1 MHFLVVVK
9 LDLVFVIVLV
19 VCNVFKK
26 TEHKYALRTTHYAL
40 RTTHY
45 ALRTTHYALRTTHYA
60 LCTMH
65 YALRTTHYTL
75 RTTHYALRTT
85 HYALFVLVLVRC
97 QQLVNVNTIQ

>member
-60 LCTMH
+60 L
-65 YALRTTHYTL
+65 
-75 RTTHYALRTT
+75 
-85 HYALFVLVLVRC
+85 FVLVLVRC